1 MVEVFKTIEGRLSRI
16 EKIEEGVWI
25 NLTHPSEKEI
35 TDVQQLLNI
44 ETDFLRAPLDEEE
57 RSRIES
63 DNGQTLILVDVPVID
78 KEGNRSIYTT
88 IPLGI
93 ILIKHVIV
101 TVCLKEN
108 TIIRD
113 FVDERVKSFLTQYK
127 TRFVLQI
134 LYRNSVRYLQFLRH
148 IEKISNKIEK
158 DLHRS
163 MRNKELIQ
171 MLRLEKSLVYFS
183 TSLKSNEVVLEKL
196 MKYEYIKYYPDDTD
210 LLEDVIIE
218 NKQAIEMANIYS
230 STLSGTMDAFASII
244 SNNLNIVMKYLTSVT
259 IIMAIPTMLSGFFGM
274 NVPIPL
280 SNNAY
285 GFWIIVAMTIVICI
299 LAILFLNRKNMF

>member
-196 MKYEYIKYYPDDTD
+196 MKYEYIKYYPEDTD